1 MRDDLMDIEMYE
13 LETFGPHRIAVLPL
27 GLKVKT
33 TKTTR

>member
-1 MRDDLMDIEMYE
+1 MRDDLMDIEMHE
-13 LETFGPHRIAVLPL
+13 LETFGPSRIAVLPI

>member
-1 MRDDLMDIEMYE
+1 MRDDLMDIDIHE
-13 LETFGPHRIAVLPL
+13 LETFGPSRIAVLPI